1 MSSPASRPILTL
13 EDLGKRI
20 KSARRESGVSGIELS
35 RQTGVSRNT
44 LHRIESGEDC
54 AASTLLR
61 LLKAMGY
68 NLDIAARRRPTLE
81 GAARMFADDE
91 DDDQ

>member
-1 MSSPASRPILTL
+1 MGSPASRPILTL
-13 EDLGKRI
+13 EDLGQRI
-20 KSARRESGVSGIELS
+20 KSARREAGVSGIELS
-35 RQTGVSRNT
+35 RLTGVSRNT

-54 AASTLLR
+54 TASTLLR

-81 GAARMFADDE
+81 EASRMFADDE